1 MTGTS
6 DPFDA
11 ARDRLRAQTPA
22 PYLTV
27 EEVAALARCEHKAIR
42 NAIHSDAL
50 PAFRTAE
57 RILVREADAIA
68 WIESRPAR
76 QPAPAQRRR
85 RAKQRRQAPESV
97 AALRAIE
104 QELSG

>member
-1 MTGTS
+1 MTDTS
-6 DPFDA
+6 DQLDA

-42 NAIHSDAL
+42 HAVHSGAL
-50 PAFRTAE
+50 PAFRTAA
-57 RILVREADAIA
+57 RILIREADAIA

-76 QPAPAQRRR
+76 QAAPAQRRR
-85 RAKQRRQAPESV
+85 RAKQRRQAPGSV
-97 AALRAIE
+97 ASLRALDR
-104 QELSG
+104 ELSG